1 MFIFSRNLALA
12 FVVAAALCAGA
23 RTAHAQAAPL
33 SYWTPGW
40 PLGFGGTADADQVAN
55 SYANFPSFT
64 ATDAR
69 GFTYSR
75 YNFGDGWFVGNVRGT
90 TGLGGLGQ
98 AAAFG
103 NFGSLTTE
111 GTQFGYTFKNNGLP
125 ISVYG
130 GLNTLKYNNGIAN
143 PFTQFDSQANAASG
157 YSAQAGIE
165 IQPTS
170 NLSLS
175 FGASF
180 TQQPGDINSLVL
192 PGASPYGPRR

>member
-1 MFIFSRNLALA
+1 MFMFLRSLALA
-12 FVVAAALCAGA
+12 FVVAAALWAGA

-40 PLGFGGTADADQVAN
+40 PLGFGGTADADQVGN

-130 GLNTLKYNNGIAN
+130 GLHTLKNKKRHRKPVPQVAPQSKPAY
-143 PFTQFDSQANAASG
+143 
-157 YSAQAGIE
+157 E
-165 IQPTS
+165 H
-170 NLSLS
+170 
-175 FGASF
+175 
-180 TQQPGDINSLVL
+180 
-192 PGASPYGPRR
+192 